1 METWVDLLQSK
12 SSLKKSSKRK
22 THSAKALK
30 HSPVK
35 QEVLLLDYSPV
46 NNAPSRDSTD
56 PNEVE
61 LLHVKLSQQQIVIT
75 ELTRERE
82 HLLKQLELLRHQQ
95 RIVDSTTRQVGY
107 VHVRQCVIFVY
118 QYSVYKRVAVLQ

>member
-12 SSLKKSSKRK
+12 NALKKSKRK
-22 THSAKALK
+22 TRAYKALK

-46 NNAPSRDSTD
+46 NDGPLHDSTG

-61 LLHVKLSQQQIVIT
+61 LLHMKLSQQQNVIS
-75 ELTRERE
+75 EMTRDRE
-82 HLLKQLELLRHQQ
+82 HLLKQLELLRHQ
-95 RIVDSTTRQVGY
+95 RTGDNAMR
-107 VHVRQCVIFVY
+107 
-118 QYSVYKRVAVLQ
+118 

>member
-22 THSAKALK
+22 ARVTKTLK

-46 NNAPSRDSTD
+46 NNDTCDNAEL
-56 PNEVE
+56 NEVE
-61 LLHVKLSQQQIVIT
+61 LLRLKLAQQQNVIS
-75 ELTRERE
+75 EVTRERE
-82 HLLKQLELLRHQQ
+82 HLSKQLELLRHQQ
-95 RIVDSTTRQVGY
+95 RIGDNAL
-107 VHVRQCVIFVY
+107 
-118 QYSVYKRVAVLQ
+118 K

>member
-22 THSAKALK
+22 TRSAKALK

-46 NNAPSRDSTD
+46 NNDRLRDSSE
-56 PNEVE
+56 PSEIE
-61 LLHVKLSQQQIVIT
+61 LLQLKLSQQQIVIA

-82 HLLKQLELLRHQQ
+82 HLLQQ
-95 RIVDSTTRQVGY
+95 RGDGR
-107 VHVRQCVIFVY
+107 
-118 QYSVYKRVAVLQ
+118 

>member
-22 THSAKALK
+22 TRSSKALK

-46 NNAPSRDSTD
+46 NNAPLRDS
-56 PNEVE
+56 NEVD
-61 LLHVKLSQQQIVIT
+61 LLHLKLSQQQNVIA
-75 ELTRERE
+75 EVTRQRE
-82 HLLKQLELLRHQQ
+82 DLQKQLELLRHQQ
-95 RIVDSTTRQVGY
+95 KVNDS
-107 VHVRQCVIFVY
+107 VIP
-118 QYSVYKRVAVLQ
+118 R

>member
-12 SSLKKSSKRK
+12 GSLKKSSKRK
-22 THSAKALK
+22 THPSKALK

-46 NNAPSRDSTD
+46 NNAPLCDGSE

-61 LLHVKLSQQQIVIT
+61 LLQKKLSQQQVVIAEVT
-75 ELTRERE
+75 HERER
-82 HLLKQLELLRHQQ
+82 LLKHLELLRHQQ
-95 RIVDSTTRQVGY
+95 RIVDNTSRL
-107 VHVRQCVIFVY
+107 VHVR
-118 QYSVYKRVAVLQ
+118 